1 MKRPWYTLLKFIA
14 FVVLISL
21 KSGETELEMYLIK
34 AANAPLRLEPV
45 LRSIVN
51 YGIFLLGLNLGVSV
65 LKYFYRRRKKIPLH
79 RTDNVLSGIENISI
93 IVSAL
98 ATVVL
103 VMSFFGIDPKSLLTG
118 LSIVAAAIAII
129 TKEYITNIIG
139 GIAISFSDEISI
151 GDYIKMEPYKG
162 RVTDLTITR
171 IALLTNDDEIV
182 YIPHTKIFTSEVVN
196 YTKSGIRRVSIEFEI
211 GIGVINTVETF
222 EHDLIENISEYHQYI
237 EPGSFWLK
245 IQDIHKDNVAMK
257 FQFVLKSI
265 NRQLEMEIRKKTV
278 RSIVNHIRRHQV

>member
-1 MKRPWYTLLKFIA
+1 MKRPWYTLLKLIA
-14 FVVLISL
+14 FIVLISL

-34 AANAPLRLEPV
+34 AVNAPHRLEPAFK
-45 LRSIVN
+45 SIVN
-51 YGIFLLGLNLGVSV
+51 YGIFLLGLNLGVSL
-65 LKYFYRRRKKIPLH
+65 LKYIYRRRKKISVN

-151 GDYIKMEPYKG
+151 GDYIKMDPYKG

-211 GIGVINTVETF
+211 GIGVINTVELF
-222 EHDLIENISEYHQYI
+222 EHDLIENISEYHEYI

-278 RSIVNHIRRHQV
+278 RSIVNHIRRHQA